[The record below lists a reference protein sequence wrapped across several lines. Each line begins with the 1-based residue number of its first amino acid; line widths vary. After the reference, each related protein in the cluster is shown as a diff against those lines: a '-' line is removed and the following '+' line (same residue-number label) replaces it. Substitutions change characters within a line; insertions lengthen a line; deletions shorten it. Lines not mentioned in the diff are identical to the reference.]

1 MEATGRQRLDLGRL
15 SRHTPVTTEDG
26 ATSISSA
33 QDIDAGGLVSAA
45 SLLFAPGERPRAEA
59 IDALAKDNP
68 GFSVSLDPV
77 AGGGRKSAAG
87 GSAKNSTR
95 VQNGAHELRWLEVL
109 ANGLTFD
116 LAGFAPGIAAP
127 HPPQGHGFGLPAGF
141 QAAGLEALTLQPGPH
156 LAGGITM
163 PPVVRSL
170 AWVAA
175 ILAALP
181 EARAVAWHP
190 ARTWCAPQQFR
201 DSVLRWVEGGVFP
214 VFSLAALAPTPD
226 GGMQSEGLALFTGQE
241 LRLEPELAEDR
252 MVGAR
257 LGLRLL
263 HLFAEQGR
271 ITEPEALT
279 GPEGQRLR
287 IEPSPNGRFVRVW
300 KG

>member
-1 MEATGRQRLDLGRL
+1 
-15 SRHTPVTTEDG
+15 
-26 ATSISSA
+26 
-33 QDIDAGGLVSAA
+33 
-45 SLLFAPGERPRAEA
+45 
-59 IDALAKDNP
+59 
-68 GFSVSLDPV
+68 
-77 AGGGRKSAAG
+77 
-87 GSAKNSTR
+87 
-95 VQNGAHELRWLEVL
+95 
-109 ANGLTFD
+109 
-116 LAGFAPGIAAP
+116 
-127 HPPQGHGFGLPAGF
+127 
-141 QAAGLEALTLQPGPH
+141 
-156 LAGGITM
+156 M

-170 AWVAA
+170 AWLTA

-181 EARAVAWHP
+181 KARAVAWHP

-214 VFSLAALAPTPD
+214 AFALAALAPTPD

-252 MVGAR
+252 MASAR